1 VSRLLELADR
11 LRAIGEQLPIGQVAG
26 AAGRLRTASGLLAWV
41 MHASSQPTGTPS
53 LSVAGEHLD
62 RAAGAM
68 LAAQEAL
75 SAYLIA
81 IGLPRDG
88 VPPENRDWHATLA
101 PAQPARPPRR
111 PGEQAQ
117 LAHFWA
123 DRVDALTDQVGA
135 ARPDRDKATASSAE
149 LLHRG
154 TARALD
160 EDRDRLRR
168 ELAAADPAVGL
179 GLAAITPPLLR
190 HLAAELIGH
199 PPRAEDLPV
208 VRRAAAAR
216 LGTLLPKL
224 PPGVAEEL
232 LVRACHAVRPEDV
245 QRAERD
251 KGGGPAGLGG
261 GRDKAG
267 GPAGLGGGRDT
278 ARDPSHP
285 VDTAVAGVVLI
296 AGLLAATGRS
306 ADDLAAVT
314 EELRRRTEGER
325 KRAQLRRQAADEIRS
340 GRPLGRANEPP
351 QRPSEPPRAGDPAR
365 RNDPPVRA
373 NYPIRPNTNPHWPSG
388 GNRG

>member
-1 VSRLLELADR
+1 MSRLFELADR

-41 MHASSQPTGTPS
+41 MHASSHPTGAPS

-75 SAYLIA
+75 TAYLIA

-88 VPPENRDWHATLA
+88 VPPENCDWQAALA
-101 PAQPARPPRR
+101 PAQPAQPPRR
-111 PGEQAQ
+111 PGEEAQ

-123 DRVDALTDQVGA
+123 DRVDELTDRVGA
-135 ARPDRDKATASSAE
+135 ARADRDKAAASSAE

-160 EDRDRLRR
+160 QDRDRLRR

-190 HLAAELIGH
+190 HLAAELVGH

-216 LGTLLPKL
+216 LRTLLPKL
-224 PPGVAEEL
+224 PPEVAEEQ

-245 QRAERD
+245 QRAEQD
-251 KGGGPAGLGG
+251 KGGGPAG
-261 GRDKAG
+261 
-267 GPAGLGGGRDT
+267 PGGGRDT

-285 VDTAVAGVVLI
+285 VDTAVAGVVLV

-314 EELRRRTEGER
+314 EELRRRTEGEQ
-325 KRAQLRRQAADEIRS
+325 KRAQLRRQAADEARS
-340 GRPLGRANEPP
+340 GRPPGRANEPP
-351 QRPSEPPRAGDPAR
+351 QRPSQPPWAADPAR
-365 RNDPPVRA
+365 RNDPPVRV
-373 NYPIRPNTNPHWPSG
+373 NDPIRPNTTPYWSSG
-388 GNRG
+388 GGRG

>member
-1 VSRLLELADR
+1 VSRLFELADR

-41 MHASSQPTGTPS
+41 MHASSQPTGAPS

-75 SAYLIA
+75 TAYLVA
-81 IGLPRDG
+81 IGLPREG
-88 VPPENRDWHATLA
+88 VPPENRDWQAALVPA
-101 PAQPARPPRR
+101 PPAQPPRR
-111 PGEQAQ
+111 PGEEAK

-123 DRVDALTDQVGA
+123 DRVDELTDRVGA
-135 ARPDRDKATASSAE
+135 ARADRDKAAATSAE

-190 HLAAELIGH
+190 HLAAELVGH

-208 VRRAAAAR
+208 VRRAVAAR
-216 LGTLLPKL
+216 VRTLLPKL
-224 PPGVAEEL
+224 PPEVAEEQ

-251 KGGGPAGLGG
+251 EGAGRDTGGGPAGLGG
-261 GRDKAG
+261 GG
-267 GPAGLGGGRDT
+267 NT
-278 ARDPSHP
+278 ERDPTHP
-285 VDTAVAGVVLI
+285 VDTAVVGVVLV
-296 AGLLAATGRS
+296 AGLLAATGHS
-306 ADDLAAVT
+306 AGELAAVT
-314 EELRRRTEGER
+314 EELRRHTEGEQ
-325 KRAQLRRQAADEIRS
+325 KRAQLRRQAADEARS
-340 GRPLGRANEPP
+340 GRPPGRANEPP
-351 QRPSEPPRAGDPAR
+351 QRPGQPPWAGDPAR
-365 RNDPPVRA
+365 RNDPPVRM
-373 NYPIRPNTNPHWPSG
+373 NDPIRPNITTRWPSG
-388 GNRG
+388 DRHG

>member
-1 VSRLLELADR
+1 MSRLFELADR

-41 MHASSQPTGTPS
+41 MHASSQPTGAPS

-75 SAYLIA
+75 MAYLVA

-88 VPPENRDWHATLA
+88 VPPENRDWQAALA
-101 PAQPARPPRR
+101 PAQPAQPPRR
-111 PGEQAQ
+111 PGGEAK

-123 DRVDALTDQVGA
+123 DRVDELTDRVGA
-135 ARPDRDKATASSAE
+135 ARADRDEAAATSAE

-190 HLAAELIGH
+190 HLAAELVGH

-208 VRRAAAAR
+208 VRRAVAPR
-216 LGTLLPKL
+216 LRTLLPKL
-224 PPGVAEEL
+224 PPEVAEEQ

-251 KGGGPAGLGG
+251 KG
-261 GRDKAG
+261 D
-267 GPAGLGGGRDT
+267 GRDT
-278 ARDPSHP
+278 ERDPSHP
-285 VDTAVAGVVLI
+285 VDTAVAGVVLV
-296 AGLLAATGRS
+296 AGLLAATGHS

-314 EELRRRTEGER
+314 EELRRHTEGEQ
-325 KRAQLRRQAADEIRS
+325 KRAQLRRQAADEARS
-340 GRPLGRANEPP
+340 GRPPGRANEPP
-351 QRPSEPPRAGDPAR
+351 QRLGQPPWAGDPAR
-365 RNDPPVRA
+365 RNDPPVRM
-373 NYPIRPNTNPHWPSG
+373 NDPIRPNTTPRWPSG
-388 GNRG
+388 DRHG